1 MNESESKCLIDYCH
15 VDKNDDG
22 DRFVGLKSIDDDGH
36 QVVMVYFPCGY
47 NLPSS
52 EVEIRNDIINLFRIL
67 ADFSKGEDILLKVKS
82 NVANVS
88 VNFPIKAYLDI
99 IQYYLEFKTFF
110 AETETTYR
118 TDTKGKA
125 DWAKT
130 IRNQV
135 PSIQN
140 GNLLYIKKTVRDS
153 QPMQNQLITEIHRF
167 CTHESFSKLG
177 WLFGT
182 AMIPR
187 NTNIIPKNA
196 NIKTFI
202 PTFIVTINNQLK
214 KTFDDRYKK
223 LFNAMLSVLNY
234 KNTEDNANRYYFGT
248 DRFEYVWQGMI
259 DRLFGIRENKNDF
272 FPKTKWEPRYLKEK
286 NKNKHPLEPDSI
298 MIYKDKFY
306 VLDAKYYRY
315 GLSGDVDHLPNSS
328 DINKQI
334 TYGEYVYS
342 KKNKDLYNAFIMPF
356 NRKDNPFG
364 ISDDMCNVAE
374 ASANWKTEGRKY
386 EKIQGILVDTRFLM
400 YQYASNNNDKYKEK
414 LSIAIENNED

>member
-1 MNESESKCLIDYCH
+1 MNEEKSLIDYCH

-22 DRFVGLKSIDDDGH
+22 DRFVGLKSIDNNGH

-47 NLPSS
+47 NLPSD
-52 EVEIRNDIINLFRIL
+52 EVGIRNDIINLFRIL

-99 IQYYLEFKTFF
+99 IQYYLEYKTFY
-110 AETETTYR
+110 AETETTFK
-118 TDTKGKA
+118 TDTRGKT
-125 DWAKT
+125 DWSKT
-130 IRNQV
+130 IKNQI

-140 GNLLYIKKTVRDS
+140 GNLVYINKTVRDS
-153 QPMQNQLITEIHRF
+153 QPMKNQLITEIHRY

-182 AMIPR
+182 SMIPR
-187 NTNIIPKNA
+187 NTDIVPKN
-196 NIKTFI
+196 NDDKSFI
-202 PTFIVTINNQLK
+202 QKFISIINDQLK
-214 KTFDDRYKK
+214 KTFEDRIKK
-223 LFNAMLSVLNY
+223 LLTAMLNVLNY
-234 KNTEDNANRYYFGT
+234 KNTEDNSNRYYFGT

-259 DRLFGIRENKNDF
+259 DRLFGIRENKQDY
-272 FPKTKWEPRYLKEK
+272 FPRTKWVPRFLKDK

-315 GLSGDVDHLPNSS
+315 GLSGDVDHLPNAS

-334 TYGEYVYS
+334 TYGEYIYS
-342 KKNKDLYNAFIMPF
+342 YKNKDPYNAFIMPF
-356 NRKDNPFG
+356 NRKNNPFS
-364 ISDDMCNVAE
+364 ISEDMCNVAE
-374 ASANWKTEGRKY
+374 ASTNWKTDGHKF

-414 LSIAIENNED
+414 LSIAIESAKD

>member
-1 MNESESKCLIDYCH
+1 MSDNEKKSLIDYCH

-22 DRFVGLKSIDDDGH
+22 DRFVGLKSIDNDG
-36 QVVMVYFPCGY
+36 QQIVMVYFPCGY

-52 EVEIRNDIINLFRIL
+52 EIEIRNDIINLFRIL

-99 IQYYLEFKTFF
+99 IQYYLEFKSYF

-130 IRNQV
+130 IKTQT
-135 PSIQN
+135 PSVQN
-140 GNLLYIKKTVRDS
+140 GNFVYIKKTVRDT
-153 QPMQNQLITEIHRF
+153 QPMKNQLITEIHKF

-182 AMIPR
+182 GMIPP
-187 NTNIIPKNA
+187 NTNIIPRNA
-196 NIKTFI
+196 DIKTFI
-202 PTFIVTINNQLK
+202 PSFIVTINDQLK
-214 KTFDDRYKK
+214 KTFEDRTKK
-223 LFNAMLSVLNY
+223 LFNAMLNVLNY

-259 DRLFGIRENKNDF
+259 DRLFGIHENKNDY
-272 FPKTKWEPRYLKEK
+272 FPKTKWSPRYLNDKD
-286 NKNKHPLEPDSI
+286 KNKHPLEPDSI
-298 MIYKDKFY
+298 MIYRDTFY

-315 GLSGDVDHLPNSS
+315 GLSGDVDNLPNSP

-334 TYGEYVYS
+334 TYGEYVY
-342 KKNKDLYNAFIMPF
+342 KHKNHDPYNAFIMPF
-356 NRKDNPFG
+356 NRKNNPFN
-364 ISDDMCNVAE
+364 INEDMCNVAE
-374 ASANWKTEGRKY
+374 ASANWKNDGYKF

-414 LSIAIENNED
+414 LSKVIENNGE